1 MPPLPLHLSG
11 ERADTAAA
19 KGTGEKR
26 CGQRSSGSSSGGPLL
41 HLHLLVEQLSE
52 QPRLIVEPGLGFLHK
67 ALTPL
72 PATLCE
78 EFEKRLV
85 NMTEPDDLWTLMS
98 SLSELLQPPLA
109 LDDCAVP
116 TQIERSSV
124 CRHC

>member
-1 MPPLPLHLSG
+1 MTIEASLTPRGIAFGHLI
-11 ERADTAAA
+11 ELCAT
-19 KGTGEKR
+19 
-26 CGQRSSGSSSGGPLL
+26 SSDLL
-41 HLHLLVEQLSE
+41 LETRQAFCLLLVEQLSE

-72 PATLCE
+72 PATLWE